1 MPKQQQSMDEL
12 FLGAATV
19 GERWQIVIPRD
30 ACKRYNINPK
40 DKVLVFAHP
49 QVNGFL
55 VCKASALEH
64 VVREMKATLRP
75 AKKSP
80 ASAKTKSAKRKE
92 EKA

>member
-1 MPKQQQSMDEL
+1 MPKQQPSIDEL

-30 ACKRYNINPK
+30 ACRRYNINPK

-49 QVNGFL
+49 QANGFL

-64 VVREMKATLRP
+64 VVREMKATLRLTKKP
-75 AKKSP
+75 PTSTKAKP
-80 ASAKTKSAKRKE
+80 AKRKE
-92 EKA
+92 DKA

>member
-30 ACKRYNINPK
+30 ACKKYNINPK

-49 QVNGFL
+49 QTNGFL

-64 VVREMKATLRP
+64 VVREMKTTLRP
-75 AKKSP
+75 TKKAATSTK
-80 ASAKTKSAKRKE
+80 AKSAKRKDRE
-92 EKA
+92 Q